1 MKVTFELS
9 DKDLRHFKRVMRE
22 AREKAKDRPE
32 SQLIDSAR
40 QLLAQVREAPLPS
53 FIESRLMQLETMI
66 GMLEDSEWKLTG
78 NDRERVSSALAYFD
92 EPMDLI
98 PDAVPGFGFLDDA
111 VMVELVVRD
120 LKHDIDAFSDFCN
133 YRKTETKR
141 RGTENE
147 ISRDEWIAAKRNQ
160 LHQRMRRRR
169 RSRSRASARGSRTRS
184 PFSLW

>member
-1 MKVTFELS
+1 
-9 DKDLRHFKRVMRE
+9 
-22 AREKAKDRPE
+22 
-32 SQLIDSAR
+32 
-40 QLLAQVREAPLPS
+40 
-53 FIESRLMQLETMI
+53 
-66 GMLEDSEWKLTG
+66 
-78 NDRERVSSALAYFD
+78 
-92 EPMDLI
+92 
-98 PDAVPGFGFLDDA
+98 VPGFGFLDDA

-141 RGTENE
+141 RGKESD
-147 ISRDEWIAAKRNQ
+147 ISRDEWIAAKRGQ